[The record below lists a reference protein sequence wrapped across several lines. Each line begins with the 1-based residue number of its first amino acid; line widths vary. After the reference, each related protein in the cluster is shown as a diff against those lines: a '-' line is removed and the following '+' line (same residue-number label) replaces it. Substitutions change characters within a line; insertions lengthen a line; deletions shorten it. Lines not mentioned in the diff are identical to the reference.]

1 MAQGKTAFSGPP
13 CRIAARKSILRKKAV
28 AHRFIRKCGS
38 HFQNQT
44 HNQAIQKISPRY
56 NNSESEASESK
67 DSGAIFMSGGE
78 HFVIPYHHYHYY
90 HRILKRSCAERRKHY
105 ELLVRNRQRGWHRPG
120 GSPRPHR

>member
-1 MAQGKTAFSGPP
+1 MAQGKTAFSGLP
-13 CRIAARKSILRKKAV
+13 CRIAARKSILQKKAV

-78 HFVIPYHHYHYY
+78 HFVIPHHHYHYY
-90 HRILKRSCAERRKHY
+90 HRILKRSCAERRKPY
-105 ELLVRNRQRGWHRPG
+105 ELLVRNRQRGWH
-120 GSPRPHR
+120 GSC